1 MKAYRIDAEAY
12 DPKKDNLYKCYTEI
26 MALSSED
33 AEKQMVQMI
42 ESIGNWVCDIK
53 VKTIGE

>member
-12 DPKKDNLYKCYTEI
+12 DPKRMAMYKCYTEI
-26 MALSSED
+26 MAVSSED

-42 ESIGNWVCDIK
+42 ECVGHWVCEIK
-53 VKTIGE
+53 TKMIGE

>member
-12 DPKKDNLYKCYTEI
+12 DPKKDNIYKCYTEI

-42 ESIGNWVCDIK
+42 EYVGHWPTDIK